1 MTIVEVCPTTHWF
14 CSQLRDGTRGAT
26 LNVSCMSTAGIYYM
40 LIGYATIQWWSV
52 FFFENQQTSLSPI
65 ASSIFHLSV
74 VIPDWDESFFLS
86 GFVILTVGQ
95 EVVRAHTDDM
105 TNIIHFLPLCLD
117 IFRLLF

>member
-1 MTIVEVCPTTHWF
+1 MVVC
-14 CSQLRDGTRGAT
+14 
-26 LNVSCMSTAGIYYM
+26 V
-40 LIGYATIQWWSV
+40 
-52 FFFENQQTSLSPI
+52 FFENQQTSLSPI
-65 ASSIFHLSV
+65 ASSIFHLSG

-117 IFRLLF
+117 IFCC

>member
-1 MTIVEVCPTTHWF
+1 MAHVVPPLMLVACLQLAFIT
-14 CSQLRDGTRGAT
+14 CSLDMQPFSGGL
-26 LNVSCMSTAGIYYM
+26 
-40 LIGYATIQWWSV
+40 
-52 FFFENQQTSLSPI
+52 FFFENQQTSLSRI

-74 VIPDWDESFFLS
+74 VIPDWDEFFFLS